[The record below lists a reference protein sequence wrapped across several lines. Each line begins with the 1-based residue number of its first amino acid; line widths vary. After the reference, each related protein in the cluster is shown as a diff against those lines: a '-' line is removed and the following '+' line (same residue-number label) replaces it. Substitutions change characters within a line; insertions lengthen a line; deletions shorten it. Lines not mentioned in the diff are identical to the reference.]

1 MFLGLF
7 AAFVPFICTD
17 YKEIREKDEK
27 LQHLAQSIKDNK
39 LKYDNAYDNSLLTNA
54 IEKAL
59 VASDN
64 AKNDAG
70 KSKKKIEHFLLEIA
84 QADRLNP
91 VNLKLDDRKYDNL
104 YEIKGTLSITD
115 APVFAWKNP
124 EYNWFL
130 VSNYTSVLLKR
141 LGNSTLKQIRLV
153 SRKNNSFKSFI
164 KEGSQILEDIKQG
177 SFTFDNNVRFYLLTQ
192 KEIEGNR
199 AMIGQMVAG
208 HDLFGIHLFIVNKDI
223 LNCAKMEAQ
232 YIGLKNNSIITND
245 VIDMMIYK
253 DKNDHMYVKYPDKA
267 GELEETRYDS
277 VKLDVH
283 PFIQKMA
290 SIVLDEPVTY
300 LFYPKISEPALFPLN
315 NKKTHISIS

>member
-1 MFLGLF
+1 MEQKKQIIEEPKIKKRRNIIRFVPLVVGVLISIGGYFVEPPWTLFVMFLGLF

-177 SFTFDNNVRFYLLTQ
+177 SLDR
-192 KEIEGNR
+192 K
-199 AMIGQMVAG
+199 
-208 HDLFGIHLFIVNKDI
+208 
-223 LNCAKMEAQ
+223 
-232 YIGLKNNSIITND
+232 
-245 VIDMMIYK
+245 
-253 DKNDHMYVKYPDKA
+253 
-267 GELEETRYDS
+267 S
-277 VKLDVH
+277 VV
-283 PFIQKMA
+283 
-290 SIVLDEPVTY
+290 
-300 LFYPKISEPALFPLN
+300 
-315 NKKTHISIS
+315 